1 MFPARITMCRSE
13 DGNDSH
19 TSPTFATWSLSSVA
33 CASAAALLSKCARV
47 RLPSRHEDTTQRRH
61 TFRDLHRVRRLGVVH
76 YARHH
81 TLRPH
86 PPIKPNRRRI
96 HRRRK

>member
-1 MFPARITMCRSE
+1 MTTGPMAGRQH
-13 DGNDSH
+13 DGAL
-19 TSPTFATWSLSSVA
+19 TTWLLHLE
-33 CASAAALLSKCARV
+33 ALLA
-47 RLPSRHEDTTQRRH
+47 LAEDPVQRRH

-81 TLRPH
+81 ALRPH
-86 PPIKPNRRRI
+86 PPIKPNRKRI